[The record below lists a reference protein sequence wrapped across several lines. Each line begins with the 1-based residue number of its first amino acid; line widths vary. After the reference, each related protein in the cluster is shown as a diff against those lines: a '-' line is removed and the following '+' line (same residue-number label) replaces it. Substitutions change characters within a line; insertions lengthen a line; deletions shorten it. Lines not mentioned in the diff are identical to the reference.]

1 MLQILIIILVSY
13 LVGSFPTSIVVSKVF
28 FKKDIRNYGS
38 GNAGGTNALRI
49 FGWKVGVSVML
60 FDVGKGVIATLFVSQ
75 LFTVQGVPHQV
86 VQLIAGCSA
95 VIGHIWTVFAHF
107 KGGKG
112 VGTAAGML
120 ASLYPVAIL
129 VCVIVF
135 AIVVVLT
142 GYVSAGSMSAALTLP
157 IILWIMNGTGWR
169 MVHPV
174 LLWFSIPLALL
185 IFFTHRGNIKRLLN
199 GTENRFEKVRI
210 FSKSNNRE

>member
-1 MLQILIIILVSY
+1 MLQILIIIIASY

-49 FGWKVGVSVML
+49 LGWKVGVAVML
-60 FDVGKGVIATLFVSQ
+60 FDVGKGVVATLFVSQ
-75 LFTVQGVPHQV
+75 LFTIQGLPHEV

-95 VIGHIWTVFAHF
+95 VIGHIWTIFAKF

-129 VCVIVF
+129 ICLVVF
-135 AIVVVLT
+135 GIVVVLS
-142 GYVSAGSMSAALTLP
+142 GYVSAGSLSAAFTLP
-157 IILWIMNGTGWR
+157 IVLWIMNSSGWR

-185 IFFTHRGNIKRLLN
+185 IFFTHRSNIKRLLN
-199 GTENRFEKVRI
+199 GTENRFESVRL